1 MQLARE
7 VGEVRGGGKVGRG
20 RESGKGE
27 GGEGEG
33 REGKGEGKE
42 GGEEVK
48 GKSKQSTGILPSV
61 RNVCVMLASSPSMCL
76 QIVLMHSQ
84 NSSLS

>member
-1 MQLARE
+1 M
-7 VGEVRGGGKVGRG
+7 
-20 RESGKGE
+20 
-27 GGEGEG
+27 
-33 REGKGEGKE
+33 
-42 GGEEVK
+42 K
-48 GKSKQSTGILPSV
+48 GKSKQSTGALPSV